1 MLANAARVC
10 VCVCGRV
17 TGRPAFPD
25 NRVYLVYFASV
36 YLPQDVI
43 LRLLGFLFSE
53 GLQLLVE
60 ALLPKE
66 NLGAGETAEERGEV
80 VIYPIEAIRRR
91 YAPSAARRP
100 AMPMHLSRLPPPPP
114 GPPLRR

>member
-91 YAPSAARRP
+91 YAPSADRRP